1 MGALP
6 PSAVDQALERTIRRL
21 DLATH
26 LRPNDAE
33 GAIRAFLARGDA
45 PQLTYD
51 VSTRERLAR
60 PVVLPLDQ
68 LDAPEEVRQ
77 LYVDKERELVRTREL
92 LRVIGGQDFTA
103 ASRDLFGEPS
113 PEDVAQARET
123 LTRLADVRPPCPSAP
138 VEVLVARLRERL
150 AALGLALEVV
160 VEPSLMT
167 EITVDAALGT
177 IRLSPRL
184 STAPEQLER
193 LLVHEIDVHAR
204 RVVNGARLPWGLFR
218 LGASGY
224 RETEE
229 GLAVYWERRGGH
241 LYPWQEKLY
250 AARCVATDLAL
261 RAGFVEV
268 VEALEP
274 SLGRE
279 AAARVALRVKRGLRD
294 TSRPGGQTKEHHY
307 VSGERLVAR
316 YVGAGGRL
324 EPLFGAKIGLAQAP
338 LLQALAA
345 EGWFEPQR
353 WSLP

>member
-26 LRPNDAE
+26 LKPRDAE
-33 GAIRAFLARGDA
+33 GAIRAFLVRGEAPTLSYDA
-45 PQLTYD
+45 GP
-51 VSTRERLAR
+51 REELAR
-60 PVVLPLDQ
+60 PVMLPLDT

-77 LYVDKERELVRTREL
+77 LYTDKARELARTREL
-92 LRVIGGQDFTA
+92 LCAVGGEGFTD
-103 ASRDLFGEPS
+103 ASRDLFGEPA
-113 PEDVAQARET
+113 PEDVDRARET
-123 LTRLADVRPPCPSAP
+123 LARLADARPPRPSAP
-138 VEVLVARLRERL
+138 VEVLVTRLRERL
-150 AALGLALEVV
+150 ATLGLALEVV
-160 VEPSLMT
+160 VDPGLMT

-184 STAPEQLER
+184 ETAPEQLER

-204 RVVNGARLPWGLFR
+204 RVVNGARLPWALFR
-218 LGASGY
+218 LGAPGY

-250 AARCVATDLAL
+250 AARCVATAEAL

-268 VEALEP
+268 VDALEP

-294 TSRPGGQTKEHHY
+294 TSRPGGLTKEHHY
-307 VSGERLVAR
+307 VSGARRVAR
-316 YVGAGGRL
+316 HVEAGGRIA
-324 EPLFGAKIGLAQAP
+324 PLFGAKIDLAQAP
-338 LLQALAA
+338 LLEALAA
-345 EGWFEPQR
+345 GGCFEPER